1 MNNKYVNSF
10 IFLLVVISLVVINF
24 NEEEEL
30 STIQE
35 EKEILEIDTT
45 TTAPSTTTTT
55 APSTTTTT
63 VPPSTTTTAPSTTT
77 TTAPSTTSTTVPPS
91 TTTTA
96 PSTTTTIYTGP
107 FTEYAG
113 FEGAN
118 QTSLDEISKQLPKL
132 MLQIIE
138 TNQIKIINGCHQY
151 GASLNN
157 RCPYGVWDSSGTSP
171 DGTKDA
177 DWSLSIWISNRAFA
191 AGVAYDD
198 LLHESLHAFSYTTR
212 NCLKNSD
219 TNYRKDAREF
229 FGGEE
234 YLVDALVLFYGGTYN
249 HYRTIGELDASE
261 QEYLTSYINTCSA

>member
-1 MNNKYVNSF
+1 MNNRYINSF
-10 IFLLVVISLVVINF
+10 ILFLVVISLVVINF

-30 STIQE
+30 TTIQE
-35 EKEILEIDTT
+35 EKEVLEIDTT
-45 TTAPSTTTTT
+45 TTFPPS
-55 APSTTTTT
+55 TTTT
-63 VPPSTTTTAPSTTT
+63 VPPSTTTTVPPSTTT
-77 TTAPSTTSTTVPPS
+77 TFPPSTTTTVPPS
-91 TTTTA
+91 TTTTVP
-96 PSTTTTIYTGP
+96 PSTTTTTIYTGP
-107 FTEYAG
+107 YIEYAG

-118 QTSLDEISKQLPKL
+118 QTTLDELSKQLPNL
-132 MLQIIE
+132 MLRIIE

-191 AGVAYDD
+191 AGVAYDV

-249 HYRTIGELDASE
+249 HYRTTGELDSSE
-261 QEYLTSYINTCSA
+261 QEHLTGYINICSA

>member
-1 MNNKYVNSF
+1 MNNKYINSF
-10 IFLLVVISLVVINF
+10 ILLLVVLSLVVINF

-35 EKEILEIDTT
+35 GKEILEID
-45 TTAPSTTTTT
+45 
-55 APSTTTTT
+55 TTTT
-63 VPPSTTTTAPSTTT
+63 VPPSTTTT
-77 TTAPSTTSTTVPPS
+77 
-91 TTTTA
+91 
-96 PSTTTTIYTGP
+96 TIYSGP

-113 FEGAN
+113 YEGAN
-118 QTSLDEISKQLPKL
+118 QITLDELSKQLPNL
-132 MLQIIE
+132 MFRIIE

-177 DWSLSIWISNRAFA
+177 DWSQSIWISNRAFA
-191 AGVAYDD
+191 AGVAYDV
-198 LLHESLHAFSYTTR
+198 LLHESLHAFSFFTR
-212 NCLKNSD
+212 NCLKNPE

-234 YLVDALVLFYGGTYN
+234 YLVDALVLYYGGTYN
-249 HYRTIGELDASE
+249 HYRTTGELDSSE
-261 QEYLTSYINTCSA
+261 QEYLTGYINTCSA

>member
-1 MNNKYVNSF
+1 MNNRYINSF
-10 IFLLVVISLVVINF
+10 ILLLVAISLVVINF

-35 EKEILEIDTT
+35 EKEIREID
-45 TTAPSTTTTT
+45 
-55 APSTTTTT
+55 TTTT
-63 VPPSTTTTAPSTTT
+63 VPPSTTTVPPSTTT
-77 TTAPSTTSTTVPPS
+77 VPPSTTTIPPSTTTVPPSTTTVPPS
-91 TTTTA
+91 TTTTI
-96 PSTTTTIYTGP
+96 IYTGP
-107 FTEYAG
+107 YIEYAG
-113 FEGAN
+113 FEGSN
-118 QTSLDEISKQLPKL
+118 QNTLDELSKQLPNL

-138 TNQIKIINGCHQY
+138 INQIKIINGCHQY

-157 RCPYGVWDSSGTSP
+157 RCPYGVWDSNGTSP

-191 AGVAYDD
+191 AGVAYDV
-198 LLHESLHAFSYTTR
+198 LLHESLHAFSYSTR

-234 YLVDALVLFYGGTYN
+234 YLVDALVLYYGGTYN
-249 HYRTIGELDASE
+249 HYRTAGELDSRE
-261 QEYLTSYINTCSA
+261 DEYLTGYINTCSA